1 MKRQSWI
8 LVLASALALAACG
21 KPVPPE
27 KSAYVGQWESPGFS
41 LLIMQDGSVAY
52 ERLQKGA
59 TRSMSGPLKGF
70 VGDDFEVGIAF
81 ISTTFVVS
89 SPPYQEDGKWKM
101 VVDGVKL
108 TKVE

>member
-1 MKRQSWI
+1 MKRQRWI
-8 LVLASALALAACG
+8 LVLVSALALAACG
-21 KPVPPE
+21 NPVPPE

-52 ERLQKGA
+52 KRLHKGA
-59 TRSMSGPLKGF
+59 STSVNGPLKGF
-70 VGDDFEVGIAF
+70 EGDDFVVGIAF
-81 ISTTFVVS
+81 ISTTFEVS
-89 SPPYQEDGKWKM
+89 EPPFQEDGQWKM